1 MAMRARSTNTFAV
14 LSALVAVVLAVGGCG
29 GGAGADD
36 DAISRSARLYGS
48 DGNMS
53 NSFGDELKDQPGV
66 LAGMKGT
73 TPLTPL
79 SEDFKRRLRTVNPN
93 LPDYNYSGET
103 YDAVVIAALAA
114 ETARTVDPPSIARQI
129 IGVTSGGTLCESVA
143 ACLGHAK
150 AGRDFQFRGISLRR
164 SGLTQAGEPS
174 SAMYGTLNFG
184 PDNKIDQAKTEYV
197 GAGDEKNEFRSPPP
211 APASTRPGR
220 QVSLRIATLLPKTG
234 PLGLMGP
241 PMFAAAQLAINEL
254 NAAGGV
260 LGQQVLYEEADDG
273 TSSQVAN
280 LAIDKLIASGT
291 HVIIGAGASGVSKA
305 VLPKAVAAQR
315 VMISP
320 SATSDEL
327 TTIDDK
333 GMFFRT
339 SPPDVLQAKALAD
352 IIMRDGPRRVV
363 IIARDDTYGTG
374 LQAGVQE
381 DLLVAGIKPADLL
394 ALKYSASTT
403 DADPQRAYGSVFVPS
418 AKQIEAFKPDAILVI
433 GFGES
438 ALIIKAL
445 VAAEVKMRA

>member
-1 MAMRARSTNTFAV
+1 MRARSTNSVAV
-14 LSALVAVVLAVGGCG
+14 LAALVSVMLAVSACG
-29 GGAGADD
+29 SDAGADNET
-36 DAISRSARLYGS
+36 SRRQARLYGT

-53 NSFGDELKDQPGV
+53 NSFGAELKDSPGV

-79 SEDFKRRLRTVNPN
+79 SEDFKRRLRTVNAN
-93 LPDYNYSGET
+93 LPDYNYSGES

-114 ETARTVDPPSIARQI
+114 ETARTVDPPSISRQI

-143 ACLGHAK
+143 ACLAHAK

-184 PDNKIDQAKTEYV
+184 QDNRIDQAKTEYV

-211 APASTRPGR
+211 APTTARPNR
-220 QVSLRIATLLPKTG
+220 QNPLKIATLLPKTG

-241 PMFAAAQLAINEL
+241 PMFAGAQLAINEI

-260 LGQQVLYEEADDG
+260 LNQQVAYEEADDG
-273 TSSQVAN
+273 TSAQVA
-280 LAIDKLIASGT
+280 AAAMDRLISVGT

-305 VLPKAVAAQR
+305 VLPKVVAAQR

-333 GMFFRT
+333 GLFFRT

-352 IIMRDGPRRVV
+352 IIMRDGPRRVAV
-363 IIARDDTYGTG
+363 IARDDTYGAG

-381 DLLVAGIKPADLL
+381 DLLVAGIKPADLFT
-394 ALKYSASTT
+394 LKYSANTT
-403 DADPQRAYGSVFVPS
+403 DADPQKAYSAVFLPS
-418 AKQIEAFKPDAILVI
+418 ARQIKTFEPDAILIV

-438 ALIIKAL
+438 ALVIKAL
-445 VAAEVKMRA
+445 LAAEVKVRA